1 MVNRSSAST
10 LGFAL
15 LGLIAQKARSGYDLR
30 KFFSSTPM
38 ASFSDSPGTIYPALR
53 RLERR
58 GLIRGQVDR
67 ERGRRRRELFQLTP
81 HGRAEFHRWLQRGIT
96 RADVEHRVDAL
107 ILRFAFMDEGAGR
120 TAAFRFLQA
129 LGKELGGFIPSLRE
143 YLNSNR
149 PSMPLSGRLAL
160 ENGIL
165 RYETLLGWTKAAMAA
180 YRKEN

>member
-1 MVNRSSAST
+1 MVNRSSPST

-15 LGLIAQKARSGYDLR
+15 LGLISQKPRSGYDLR

-67 ERGRRRRELFQLTP
+67 ERGRRQCKVFQLTP
-81 HGRAEFHRWLQRGIT
+81 SGRAEFRRWQQRAVT
-96 RADVEHRVDAL
+96 RADVEHGVDAL

-120 TAAFRFLQA
+120 TPAFRFLKA
-129 LGKELGGFIPSLRE
+129 LGKELAEYIPSLRE
-143 YLNSNR
+143 YLNRNR
-149 PSMPLSGRLAL
+149 SSMPLSGRLAL
-160 ENGIL
+160 ESGIL
-165 RYETLLGWTKAAMAA
+165 RYETLWRWTKAAMAA
-180 YRKEN
+180 CRKEN